1 MIRFVLQMIGFFLPW
16 PLRRRLL
23 SACLGHKLHPD
34 ARIGLSIVLADEV
47 EMAKNARLGHFTYVG
62 RMDRLQMAEDAYIG
76 NFNWIGGL
84 STRIDTPF
92 FRGAKNRRSE
102 LIIGTASMI
111 GHQHYIDCTDSIT
124 IGRYAGIAGV
134 RSQFLTHGIEIIRC
148 RQACAPIVIGD
159 YTMIGSGSLIMKGVT
174 LPDRCIVAGGSVI
187 THIKA
192 EPYSLIAGNPAEC
205 TRKVPPTAKF
215 FFRDIAV
222 IH

>member
-1 MIRFVLQMIGFFLPW
+1 MIRFALQVIGLFLPW

-23 SACLGHKLHPD
+23 QACLGHKLHPD

-47 EMAKNARLGHFTYVG
+47 DIARGARLGHFTYVG
-62 RMDRLQMAEDAYIG
+62 RMDRLQMAADAYIG
-76 NFNWIGGL
+76 NFNWISGL

-92 FRGAKNRRSE
+92 FSGAKNRRSE
-102 LIIGTASMI
+102 LVVGECSMI

-124 IGRYAGIAGV
+124 IGRYAGIAGA
-134 RSQFLTHGIEIIRC
+134 RSQFLTHGVEIIRC
-148 RQACAPIVIGD
+148 RQTCAPIVIGD
-159 YTMIGSGSLIMKGVT
+159 YTMIGSGSLITKGVI
-174 LPDRCIVAGGSVI
+174 LPECCIVAVGSVI
-187 THIKA
+187 NHIRA

-215 FFRDIAV
+215 FHREAAV